1 MAPIL
6 VFSVIALGVFL
17 ERLWVLRRSQIL
29 PQEKLE
35 EIGALLARKKVAEA
49 RTLCQEVQ
57 TPVSSIVLAGLQV
70 LDSPWSV
77 IKEVMEERGKAE
89 ALELKKYIGL
99 LQTVTAVCPLLGFLG
114 TVSGMMK
121 VFNVIS
127 VEGLGNPGNF
137 AAGIY
142 EALITTVA
150 GLSVAIPTFLAQR
163 YLAHRSESLIHLLEE
178 YVAHLYMLLTRIPSE
193 ARREGA

>member
-1 MAPIL
+1 MAPI
-6 VFSVIALGVFL
+6 VMFSVTALGVFL
-17 ERLWVLRRSQIL
+17 ERLWVLRRAQIL
-29 PQEKLE
+29 PREKLE
-35 EIGALLARKKVAEA
+35 EIAALLARKKVSEA
-49 RTLCQEVQ
+49 RVLCQQ
-57 TPVSSIVLAGLQV
+57 AQSPVASIVLAGLQY
-70 LDSPWSV
+70 LDSPWPV

-89 ALELKKYIGL
+89 ALELKRYIGL

-127 VEGLGNPGNF
+127 VEGLGNPGSF
-137 AAGIY
+137 AFGIY

-163 YLAHRSESLIHLLEE
+163 YLAHRAESLIHQLEE
-178 YVAHLYMLLTRIPSE
+178 YVAHMYLLLTRLPAE